1 MTRQR
6 MFLYAVAAALLG
18 CDGGDSTGGD
28 APVATVTVTPDPAT
42 VQVGSSVQLTAVLED
57 ADGNQLSGRTVTWS
71 SNAGGTAGVN
81 TEGLVTGVSVG
92 SATMTATSEGRSG
105 TADVEVTT
113 GEPEP
118 LASGAVITL
127 GGEAPTRTALWYD
140 PATRSFHPF
149 DAGSAIP
156 PGSRGLSFGSPSA
169 TTSLL
174 FVGGYANVGSAEPSP
189 HGVVL
194 DPETGESEPV
204 VMSAARVSH
213 AVTPLGGTRALVT
226 GGLDAGG
233 IPILTAEIFD
243 EATRTFAFS
252 SALMESSRYGHAAA
266 MLADGR
272 VLVTGGWLGPSG
284 SIPGG
289 PLAETEIY
297 NPATDFFSR
306 SADMSTWRFG
316 HSAITLDDGRVLV
329 LGGYGGGASAE
340 VYDPTAETFT
350 LVGAMSIHGLGHA
363 AVKLQDGRVL
373 VLGGALPEV
382 GPGASAVAD
391 LFDPATDSFTRID
404 DMTTPRK
411 YHFAVVLPNGE
422 VLIGG
427 GLIDDAE
434 ILASA
439 EIYDPVADTF
449 TAIEDMPVA
458 ATQQAAAAVDR

>member
-1 MTRQR
+1 MAHRQIL
-6 MFLYAVAAALLG
+6 LYAVAAVLLG
-18 CDGGDSTGGD
+18 CGDSTGGGP
-28 APVATVTVTPDPAT
+28 PVATVTVSPDPAV

-57 ADGNQLSGRTVTWS
+57 AEGNPLSGRPVTWS
-71 SNAGGTAGVN
+71 SNAGGAAGVDAD
-81 TEGLVTGVSVG
+81 GLVTGVSVG
-92 SATMTATSEGRSG
+92 SATITATSEGRNG
-105 TADVEVTT
+105 AADVEVTT
-113 GEPEP
+113 GEPQP

-127 GGEAPTRTALWYD
+127 GGEAPTRTALRYD

-156 PGSRGLSFGSPSA
+156 PGSRSLSFGSPSA

-174 FVGGYANVGSAEPSP
+174 FVGGYASVSSAEPSP
-189 HGVVL
+189 NGVVL
-194 DPETGESEPV
+194 DPETGESAPV
-204 VMSAARVSH
+204 VMSAARVRH
-213 AVTPLGGTRALVT
+213 AVTPMGGTLALVT
-226 GGLDAGG
+226 GGFDAGG
-233 IPILTAEIFD
+233 VPIRTAEIFD
-243 EATRTFAFS
+243 EATRTFTPS

-266 MLADGR
+266 MLDDGR

-297 NPATDFFSR
+297 DPASDFFSR
-306 SADMSTWRFG
+306 GPDMSTWRVS

-329 LGGYGGGASAE
+329 LGGDGRASAE
-340 VYDPTAETFT
+340 VYDPTVGAFT
-350 LVGAMSIHGLGHA
+350 PVGAMSIIHGLGHA
-363 AVKLQDGRVL
+363 TVKLQDGRVL
-373 VLGGALPEV
+373 VLGGARIETSTS
-382 GPGASAVAD
+382 ASAVAD
-391 LFDPATDSFTRID
+391 MFDPATDSFTRID
-404 DMTTPRK
+404 DMTTPRQ
-411 YHFAVVLPNGE
+411 YHFAVVLRNGE

-427 GLIDDAE
+427 GRNDDGE